1 MLVAVNMCSTSR
13 HQLESRSH
21 RGSRVHTRGTTVVRH
36 TSDGTASLAGSLK
49 QCFLSGK
56 NGTTTASVESLEAA
70 ASVIDSRGEDVSSSS
85 SEDVKRRLLVF
96 RRN

>member
-21 RGSRVHTRGTTVVRH
+21 RGSRVHTRATTVVRH

-49 QCFLSGK
+49 QCFLLGK
-56 NGTTTASVESLEAA
+56 KLEQQLPP
-70 ASVIDSRGEDVSSSS
+70 SSHSRQW
-85 SEDVKRRLLVF
+85 LL
-96 RRN
+96 